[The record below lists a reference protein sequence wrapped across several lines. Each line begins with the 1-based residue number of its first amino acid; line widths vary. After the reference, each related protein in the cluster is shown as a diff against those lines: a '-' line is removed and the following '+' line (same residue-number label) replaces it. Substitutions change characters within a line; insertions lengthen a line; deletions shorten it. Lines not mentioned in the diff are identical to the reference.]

1 MVYLATPMK
10 TSLDHLPP
18 AKRDPIAAIAALL
31 QAGAPVEIL
40 ILFGSY
46 ARGDWVDDPLTKY
59 VSDFDVRSVSHK
71 WQCQGLGTGMR
82 KEGKEASLI
91 T

>member
-1 MVYLATPMK
+1 MK
-10 TSLDHLPP
+10 TSFDHLPEP
-18 AKRDPIAAIAALL
+18 KQAQLRDIVAIFRE
-31 QAGAPVEIL
+31 GAPIEML
-40 ILFGSY
+40 ILFGSH
-46 ARGDWVDDPLTKY
+46 ARGDWVEDPETKY
-59 VSDFDVRSVSHK
+59 SSDYDVRSVSHK

>member
-1 MVYLATPMK
+1 MVMK
-10 TSLDHLPP
+10 ISLDHLPVH
-18 AKRDPIAAIAALL
+18 KREQIAAIAAVV
-31 QAGAPVEIL
+31 QESAPVEMI

-46 ARGDWVDDPLTKY
+46 ARGDWVEDLPKGY
-59 VSDFDVRSVSHK
+59 FSDFDVRSVSHK

>member
-1 MVYLATPMK
+1 VVV
-10 TSLDHLPP
+10 SLLRE
-18 AKRDPIAAIAALL
+18 A
-31 QAGAPVEIL
+31 APVEMVV
-40 ILFGSY
+40 LFGSH
-46 ARGDWVDDPLTKY
+46 ARGDWVEDPITGY
-59 VSDFDVRSVSHK
+59 ESDFDVRSVAHK

>member
-1 MVYLATPMK
+1 MK
-10 TSLDHLPP
+10 TDLDHLP
-18 AKRDPIAAIAALL
+18 AHKRDLITAIAGLV
-31 QAGAPVEIL
+31 QGGAPVEML

-46 ARGDWVDDPLTKY
+46 ARGDWVEDPVGGY
-59 VSDFDVRSVSHK
+59 VSDLDVRSVSHK

>member
-1 MVYLATPMK
+1 MSSRPMR
-10 TSLDHLPP
+10 TDLDHLP
-18 AKRDPIAAIAALL
+18 AHKRELIRAIAGLI
-31 QAGAPVEIL
+31 QGGARMEML

-46 ARGDWVDDPLTKY
+46 ARGDWVEDPETGY
-59 VSDFDVRSVSHK
+59 VSDVDVRSVSHK

-82 KEGKEASLI
+82 KEVKEASLI

>member
-1 MVYLATPMK
+1 MVYVGVTMK
-10 TSLDHLPP
+10 MSLDHLPP
-18 AKRDPIAAIAALL
+18 AKREPIAAIASLL
-31 QAGAPVEIL
+31 QAGAPVEML